1 MKKIITTYACVFILT
16 VAFAQSYDT
25 IQTQPIIIANAT
37 IHIGDGTVIENGII
51 AFEKG
56 VILFVGDART
66 VKYNPEGFEVIYA
79 AGKHIYPGLIAPNT
93 TLGLNELEAVR

>member
-51 AFEKG
+51 AFEKRCD
-56 VILFVGDART
+56 I
-66 VKYNPEGFEVIYA
+66 ICW
-79 AGKHIYPGLIAPNT
+79 
-93 TLGLNELEAVR
+93 